1 MSRRDLAN
9 RVRIDLPDCQ
19 RHALPHR
26 RTLAGQAICR
36 LSGQGSARPLAVHCQ
51 QPSLKALALSLPGV
65 ACAVPTTKK
74 VHPCLGRNA
83 PWVISAP
90 DRTANR
96 GRPQGFQSI
105 FGTTRTDES
114 AFETPHHHRSMGKHA
129 HPGRCA
135 PTAPALSPVPRSPCH
150 VSRTAHVEEEV
161 VRDRYSTEHTPSPP
175 TTLEPAN
182 QDLPYRPTLGAV
194 LQDSTCQDQSLVL
207 LTSLSRDRA

>member
-51 QPSLKALALSLPGV
+51 QPSLEALALSLPRV
-65 ACAVPTTKK
+65 ACAVPTKKK
-74 VHPCLGRNA
+74 VHPCLCRHA
-83 PWVISAP
+83 PWAISAP
-90 DRTANR
+90 DRTANW
-96 GRPQGFQSI
+96 GRPQGSRSI

-114 AFETPHHHRSMGKHA
+114 AVETPHHHRSMGKHA

-150 VSRTAHVEEEV
+150 VSQTA
-161 VRDRYSTEHTPSPP
+161 TEHTPSPP

-194 LQDSTCQDQSLVL
+194 LQNSTCQDQTLVL
-207 LTSLSRDRA
+207 LTSLSRDKA